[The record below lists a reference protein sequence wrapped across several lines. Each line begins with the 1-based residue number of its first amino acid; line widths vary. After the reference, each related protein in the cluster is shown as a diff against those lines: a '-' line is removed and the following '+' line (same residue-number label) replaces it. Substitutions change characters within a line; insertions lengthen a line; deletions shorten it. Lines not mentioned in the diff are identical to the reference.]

1 MMFKQIFQLESI
13 VCMYLDDILK
23 RLVANVCFDASFVCL
38 FRFVA
43 CRVTFMLNA
52 VERNVKV
59 CCYAYN

>member
-23 RLVANVCFDASFVCL
+23 RLVANVCFDALFVCL

-43 CRVTFMLNA
+43 CRVTFTLNA